1 MRQTANSCAPEEA
14 VAHLTMLF
22 TYPEYNPPP
31 DASQEILDQWEA
43 FMVRVVEHEETH
55 ADIARQCALDMV
67 NSFYTLQPATT
78 CSALQNNL
86 EAMQTSMDV
95 DCDAQQAAFDAQD
108 GGDSFP

>member
-1 MRQTANSCAPEEA
+1 MRQTAGSCAPEAA
-14 VAHLTMLF
+14 VAHLTLVH

-31 DASQEILDQWEA
+31 DVSQEILDQWDA

-67 NSFYTLQPATT
+67 NSFYTLQPAST
-78 CSALQNNL
+78 CAALQNNL
-86 EAMQTSMDV
+86 EAMQTSIDA
-95 DCDAQQAAFDAQD
+95 DCDAQQAAFDAQE